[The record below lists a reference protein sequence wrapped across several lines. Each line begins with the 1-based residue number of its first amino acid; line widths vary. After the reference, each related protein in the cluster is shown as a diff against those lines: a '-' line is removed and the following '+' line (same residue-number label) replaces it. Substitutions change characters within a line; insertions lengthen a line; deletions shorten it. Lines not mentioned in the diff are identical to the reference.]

1 MQSYHSQRIQCQ
13 EENKGSLTICSSQ
26 AAPGSRDWKRWLV
39 HWSRGSQSRCGLCD
53 ICPGS
58 VHLQPRSPAHVRGE
72 GVWGA
77 WGGYS
82 TGPRCKAG
90 CQRDAEESEQLFCC
104 DSHGRNDQ
112 KAGAGLLLFQ
122 AAAGNSV
129 AVWDKV
135 ANFLCSSNFMFASW
149 R

>member
-1 MQSYHSQRIQCQ
+1 MRKTKALSPFVLLKQLLVVEIG
-13 EENKGSLTICSSQ
+13 KGGWCIGPGVLKAAAVCVTSAQGVCTCSR
-26 AAPGSRDWKRWLV
+26 AAT
-39 HWSRGSQSRCGLCD
+39 
-53 ICPGS
+53 
-58 VHLQPRSPAHVRGE
+58 AHVRGE